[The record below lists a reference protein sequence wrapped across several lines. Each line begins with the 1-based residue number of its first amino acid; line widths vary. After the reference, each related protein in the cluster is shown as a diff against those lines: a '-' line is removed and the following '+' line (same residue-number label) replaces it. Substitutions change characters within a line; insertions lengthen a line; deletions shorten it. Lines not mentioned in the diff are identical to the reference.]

1 MSEKKKVMFIKN
13 HVNGIKKGD
22 VESYDV
28 GRADYLVRVKVA
40 EYVTEEPNTESKKSV
55 TKEVKESKLKSG
67 KTKGGNDP
75 CKTC

>member
-1 MSEKKKVMFIKN
+1 MSEKKKVRFIKN
-13 HVNGIKKGD
+13 HVNGIKKGE

-40 EYVTEEPNTESKKSV
+40 EYVTEEPKTESKKTV
-55 TKEVKESKLKSG
+55 AKEVKPKSG

>member
-1 MSEKKKVMFIKN
+1 MSEKKKVRFIKN

-40 EYVTEEPNTESKKSV
+40 EYVTEEPKTESKKSAA
-55 TKEVKESKLKSG
+55 KEVKPKSG